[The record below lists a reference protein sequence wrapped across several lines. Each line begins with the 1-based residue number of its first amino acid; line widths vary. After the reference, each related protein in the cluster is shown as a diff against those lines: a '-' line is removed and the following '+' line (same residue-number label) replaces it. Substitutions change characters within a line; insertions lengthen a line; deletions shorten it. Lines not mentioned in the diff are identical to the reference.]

1 MIRNYNKLLTCEDA
15 GPKGAISMQN
25 KNFNGEV
32 AFKVEH
38 NYSVEIPEDMVE
50 QIMED
55 MVAEF
60 EDYEEGDDIIMD
72 QIYNLYNSDYD
83 DAKESALLAYAF
95 RKNDWY
101 GEYPCVN
108 IIDNGYE
115 GDDEDDENLIVRY
128 SYGF

>member
-1 MIRNYNKLLTCEDA
+1 
-15 GPKGAISMQN
+15 MQN
-25 KNFNGEV
+25 KNFYGEV

-60 EDYEEGDDIIMD
+60 EDYVEGDDIIMD
-72 QIYNLYNSDYD
+72 QIYNLYYSDYD
-83 DAKESALLAYAF
+83 DAKDSALLAYAF

-101 GEYPCVN
+101 YKYPCVR

-128 SYGF
+128 SYGI